1 MKNEVGTDQ
10 KEIQTIEPQQINRRD
25 FIKKFGFAG
34 GLTLFATFFLPR
46 QVRAAVLD
54 NLSDAAG
61 VGYSP
66 KGVSTHATN
75 VQDALGDL
83 ESGLQVV
90 NGNLVNISA
99 DMSGKAESEHK
110 HTTSDISDF
119 PKALPASD
127 VPDWAKNPKKPS
139 YTAKEVGAADALHT
153 HSGYA
158 AANHTHNGYAA
169 ADHNH
174 DTSYYTKTEM
184 DQKLGTQVTFTV
196 SGSTLIITSK

>member
-1 MKNEVGTDQ
+1 
-10 KEIQTIEPQQINRRD
+10 
-25 FIKKFGFAG
+25 
-34 GLTLFATFFLPR
+34 
-46 QVRAAVLD
+46 
-54 NLSDAAG
+54 
-61 VGYSP
+61 
-66 KGVSTHATN
+66 
-75 VQDALGDL
+75 
-83 ESGLQVV
+83 
-90 NGNLVNISA
+90 
-99 DMSGKAESEHK
+99 MSGKAESEHK